1 MKKYIVRFAL
11 CFAVLG
17 ISQGVSAQGFLKKL
31 AKNVTEVTKTDD
43 ANKDQAASTDTI
55 SDKLK
60 ESEFPEY
67 YCKKVYETDANGV
80 QLKNEDGTPKFS
92 VHLFDKDGNLVN
104 SEYVEAQTKQ
114 INEAV
119 LAVAVKVAASVGIG
133 ALTGKGKGA
142 LIGLA
147 AGLGL
152 SINDIKTIVKLKK
165 AASKQKKTLETYK
178 QNFTENGEPR
188 AAEIDANTLK
198 ELGLD
203 EKNAVTMET
212 QKIKESLQKEL
223 QTNQTIETLKGLDL
237 GSLI

>member
-11 CFAVLG
+11 CLAVLG
-17 ISQGVSAQGFLKKL
+17 VSQGVSAQSFLKKL
-31 AKNVTEVTKTDD
+31 TKTVTELTESAD
-43 ANKDQAASTDTI
+43 ANNDQAASADTI

-67 YCKKVYETDANGV
+67 YCKKVYETDANGE
-80 QLKNEDGTPKFS
+80 QIKNEDGTPRAT

-104 SEYVEAQTKQ
+104 AEYVEAQTKQ
-114 INEAV
+114 INGAV
-119 LAVAVKVAASVGIG
+119 LAVAVKVAASTGIG
-133 ALTGKGKGA
+133 LLTGKGKGA

-165 AASKQKKTLETYK
+165 ASSKTKKLMELYK

-188 AAEIDANTLK
+188 AAEIDATTLK